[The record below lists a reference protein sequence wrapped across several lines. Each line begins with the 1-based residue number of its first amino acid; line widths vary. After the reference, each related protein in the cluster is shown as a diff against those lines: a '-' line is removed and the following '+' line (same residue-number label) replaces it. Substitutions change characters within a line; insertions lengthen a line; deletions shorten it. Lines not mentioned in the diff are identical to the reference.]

1 MDAHVYCGRVFDTM
15 TPSKVQVK
23 RLLRKLFTQLA
34 PATRWAGGGVA
45 RAGPAI
51 SLVSLRRLGEW
62 GRNPGKQVTGRA
74 PRRSR
79 GGLRPA
85 GPSRHG
91 GAAQARWVGADCVP
105 APSYRQGRAR
115 NLPCL
120 QEFLTGPRDDRLLCS
135 WLLGGCVGEW
145 PTTSG
150 GRRRPAERP
159 PPEGA
164 SVAYA
169 QEVLALLRT
178 AKGLL
183 APDGVLFLLDPLF
196 APGQSRAARFL
207 VSKDRGQN
215 IRTEEGYA
223 ALCGREFPTCAPMST
238 RLRCASPI
246 PGSSSPARLPHRL
259 TDEGITDE

>member
-1 MDAHVYCGRVFDTM
+1 M
-15 TPSKVQVK
+15 
-23 RLLRKLFTQLA
+23 
-34 PATRWAGGGVA
+34 
-45 RAGPAI
+45 
-51 SLVSLRRLGEW
+51 
-62 GRNPGKQVTGRA
+62 
-74 PRRSR
+74 
-79 GGLRPA
+79 
-85 GPSRHG
+85 
-91 GAAQARWVGADCVP
+91 ADYV
-105 APSYRQGRAR
+105 
-115 NLPCL
+115 
-120 QEFLTGPRDDRLLCS
+120 
-135 WLLGGCVGEW
+135 
-145 PTTSG
+145 G

-223 ALCGREFPTCAPMST
+223 ALCGREFPTVRTHVDASP
-238 RLRCASPI
+238 LRIPI

-259 TDEGITDE
+259 TDERITDE

>member
-1 MDAHVYCGRVFDTM
+1 MADYVR
-15 TPSKVQVK
+15 
-23 RLLRKLFTQLA
+23 
-34 PATRWAGGGVA
+34 
-45 RAGPAI
+45 GPA
-51 SLVSLRRLGEW
+51 
-62 GRNPGKQVTGRA
+62 A
-74 PRRSR
+74 PR
-79 GGLRPA
+79 GATAA
-85 GPSRHG
+85 G
-91 GAAQARWVGADCVP
+91 
-105 APSYRQGRAR
+105 
-115 NLPCL
+115 
-120 QEFLTGPRDDRLLCS
+120 
-135 WLLGGCVGEW
+135 
-145 PTTSG
+145 
-150 GRRRPAERP
+150 
-159 PPEGA
+159 GA

-223 ALCGREFPTCAPMST
+223 ALCGREFPTVRTHVDASP
-238 RLRCASPI
+238 LRIPI